1 MHAYHFDS
9 HALFRFSSQEDAD
22 AFDPNDAYAC
32 LMIGRDQYMT
42 SWMSFG
48 ACQELHEFVNAQT
61 ATPPFYDCVIRRA
74 WSCTPFQDA
83 LDGDAEVHAPT
94 GTPMACKR
102 RFRLPMAVLFWY
114 SGVGSSLC
122 MPGCLQVRVPNTERA
137 PVSVVFDH
145 RTMSCLPTTLS
156 TTIPGPTTWVLPVV
170 QAPHEERLVVPM
182 HGLCFLAAM
191 MDCMDVTGAGIR
203 NRCSMEYFPLKVVPL
218 KTHTLVMPMQRLT
231 WEALT
236 CAREGFVLP
245 RRPVCDLVVSVA
257 HVHTTH
263 RTVVVTQIYMNFI
276 RTFNG
281 SGGYLMNFDYTLPT
295 VSCCTGAFAVS
306 HDSSR
311 VKVPYYLL
319 RPTFDFAHKYY
330 ICVNGYR
337 LAWLSACARA
347 GRAMPGHAAFFDR
360 LLRD

>member
-1 MHAYHFDS
+1 MNAYKTLDLAVGYNCSDRIRPKAWLVPVREDAIACERLPSTVTNSLCRYDRDTLLFEKFLDMHAYHFDS

-32 LMIGRDQYMT
+32 LLIGRDQYMT

-48 ACQELHEFVNAQT
+48 ACQELHEFVDAQT
-61 ATPPFYDCVIRRA
+61 GTPPFHDCVVPRA
-74 WSCTPFQDA
+74 WSCAPFQDA
-83 LDGDAEVHAPT
+83 LYGDEEVHEPT
-94 GTPMACKR
+94 AMPMACKR
-102 RFRLPMAVLFWY
+102 RFRLPMAVLFRY

-191 MDCMDVTGAGIR
+191 MDRMDVTGAGIR

-231 WEALT
+231 WEALHGHVQGKGLCCRGGRCVT
-236 CAREGFVLP
+236 WWCRSRMCTRRTGRSSLP
-245 RRPVCDLVVSVA
+245 RS
-257 HVHTTH
+257 T
-263 RTVVVTQIYMNFI
+263 
-276 RTFNG
+276 
-281 SGGYLMNFDYTLPT
+281 
-295 VSCCTGAFAVS
+295 
-306 HDSSR
+306 
-311 VKVPYYLL
+311 
-319 RPTFDFAHKYY
+319 
-330 ICVNGYR
+330 
-337 LAWLSACARA
+337 
-347 GRAMPGHAAFFDR
+347 
-360 LLRD
+360 